1 NTVPGIRCESTLKSA
16 SRSRS
21 GVGRTAMPG
30 TLFSFRLRKRP
41 PITLI
46 SADLYEAV
54 SPLPALLDVMNDRP
68 QLIAVAVLD
77 YPLCLRPR
85 HLQHIGIT
93 HQIPHP
99 KPGYSGLLG
108 PEELTRPAQPH
119 IHIRD

>member
-46 SADLYEAV
+46 SADLYETV
-54 SPLPALLDVMNDRP
+54 SPLPVLLDVVHDRP
-68 QLIAVAVLD
+68 NLITVADLD
-77 YPLCLRPR
+77 YPLCLCARLLR
-85 HLQHIGIT
+85 HIGIA
-93 HQIPHP
+93 HRLPHP
-99 KPGYSGLLG
+99 KP
-108 PEELTRPAQPH
+108 
-119 IHIRD
+119 